1 MIDLHCHLLP
11 GIDDGPATIEESLAL
26 AKLAI
31 ANGITGAV
39 VTPHIHIGR
48 YDNTLH
54 SIGVAFQRF
63 KAELERQSIPLQLGM
78 AAEVRIGFEMFQLV
92 SNGQLPFLGVLD
104 NNKVLLV
111 EFPHSHIPPG
121 SDKLMVWLL
130 DQGICP
136 MIAHPER
143 NKTIIREPQRIVPFV
158 EMGCHLQ
165 VTAGSV
171 AGDFGQFA
179 QECAFQMLQNRWVT
193 ILASDAHN
201 IKSRPPALEPG
212 RAAAAKIVGEGA
224 SWRLVQDTPSQI
236 CSFLQTQQ
244 L

>member
-11 GIDDGPATIEESLAL
+11 GIDDGPDTLDESLAL
-26 AKLAI
+26 AKLAV

-48 YDNTLH
+48 YDNTLA
-54 SIGVAFQRF
+54 SISDNYQQF
-63 KAELERQSIPLQLGM
+63 KAELDKQSIPLKLGM
-78 AAEVRIGFEMFQLV
+78 AAEVRIGFEMMQMF
-92 SNGQLPFLGVLD
+92 SNGQLPFLGELN

-121 SDKLMVWLL
+121 SEKLMGWLL
-130 DQGICP
+130 DRGICP

-143 NKTIIREPQRIVPFV
+143 NKSIIRDLQKIAPFV
-158 EMGCHLQ
+158 EMGCCLQ

-171 AGDFGQFA
+171 VGDFGQFA
-179 QECAFQMLQNRWVT
+179 KERAVQMLESGWVT

-212 RAAAAKIVGEGA
+212 RAAAAKIVGEGE
-224 SWRLVQDTPSQI
+224 SRRMVYDIPNRISSL
-236 CSFLQTQQ
+236 F
-244 L
+244 

>member
-11 GIDDGPATIEESLAL
+11 GIDDGPATMEESLAL
-26 AKLAI
+26 AKLAV

-48 YDNTLH
+48 YDNTLD
-54 SIGVAFQRF
+54 SIGVAYQQF

-78 AAEVRIGFEMFQLV
+78 AAEVRIGFEMVQLV
-92 SNGQLPFLGVLD
+92 SNGQLPFLGVLS
-104 NNKVLLV
+104 NNKVLLL

-121 SDKLMVWLL
+121 SDKLMGWLL
-130 DQGICP
+130 DRGICP

-143 NKTIIREPQRIVPFV
+143 NKTIIRELEKIVPFV

-179 QECAFQMLQNRWVT
+179 QECAFQMLKNRWVT

-212 RAAAAKIVGEGA
+212 RAAAAKIVGEDE

-236 CSFLQTQQ
+236 SSFLQAQ
-244 L
+244 